1 MHMTTEQKWI
11 IGDCIELMGSLNNI
25 QMIVT
30 SPPYFNSAK
39 KYQRGTGVHYS
50 KDVGE
55 PLYLTVEMME
65 KAYPIIK
72 QDGFVFLNL
81 GFSYAETGVLRP
93 FYIVQEIQKRTNW
106 FCVDTIIWHKNNP
119 IPIKERLTNAFE
131 YIFVF
136 AKHPISAYKKKITY
150 EHNVWDFPVQRGNG
164 HSAVFP
170 LELPKKCIELGSLC
184 GDFVLDP
191 FAGSG
196 TTLKACEILDRNGIG
211 IDINPNYEYVAKK
224 RLQTDNQ
231 KLEDWCSI
239 KESA

>member
-1 MHMTTEQKWI
+1 MTIKQEWK
-11 IGDCIELMGSLNNI
+11 IGDCIELMEGLKNI

-55 PLYLTVEMME
+55 PLYLIVEMME
-65 KAYPIIK
+65 KAYPIIN

-119 IPIKERLTNAFE
+119 IPIQGRLTNAFE

-136 AKHPISAYKKKITY
+136 AKHPISEYKKKITY
-150 EHNVWDFPVQRGNG
+150 EHNVWEFPVQQGHG

-170 LELPKKCIELGSLC
+170 IELPKRCIVLGSQYE
-184 GDFVLDP
+184 DYVLDP
-191 FAGSG
+191 FVGSG
-196 TTLKACEILDRNGIG
+196 TTLEACRLLNRNGIG
-211 IDINPNYEYVAKK
+211 IDINPDYESV
-224 RLQTDNQ
+224 
-231 KLEDWCSI
+231 I
-239 KESA
+239 KERLNTGTKSLVDF